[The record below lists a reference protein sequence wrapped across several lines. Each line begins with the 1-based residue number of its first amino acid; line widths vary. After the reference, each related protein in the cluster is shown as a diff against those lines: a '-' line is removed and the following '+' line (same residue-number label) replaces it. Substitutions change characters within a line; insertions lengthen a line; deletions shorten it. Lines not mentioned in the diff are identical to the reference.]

1 MDNRQSLVAIAVR
14 PRVLNDVSR
23 VDSRSTFMDQS
34 VYQPSPEATAK
45 LAKTLL
51 HDLKNPSVY

>member
-1 MDNRQSLVAIAVR
+1 M
-14 PRVLNDVSR
+14 LNDVSR

-34 VYQPSPEATAK
+34 VYQPSLEATAK